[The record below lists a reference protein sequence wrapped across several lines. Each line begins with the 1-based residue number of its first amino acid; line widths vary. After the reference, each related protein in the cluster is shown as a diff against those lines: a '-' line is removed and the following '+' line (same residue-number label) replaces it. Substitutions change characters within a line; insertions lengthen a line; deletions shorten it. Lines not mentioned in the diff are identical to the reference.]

1 MWFGTVVNNLW
12 YTEFS
17 RHVTV
22 GLLLPPETHCFTLS
36 ILLLLLYDLGIASIG
51 VFNSCNFCCWQ
62 WIDILHMG
70 VHCLCCDYSSC
81 KSYEAFIVTRQ
92 VLRLLIVSFIMIVLD
107 FQFLLY
113 KCSAGLIVLIKALVH
128 CKYSEFIVH
137 PCCARL
143 LWFV

>member
-1 MWFGTVVNNLW
+1 
-12 YTEFS
+12 
-17 RHVTV
+17 
-22 GLLLPPETHCFTLS
+22 
-36 ILLLLLYDLGIASIG
+36 
-51 VFNSCNFCCWQ
+51 
-62 WIDILHMG
+62 MG

-143 LWFV
+143 L